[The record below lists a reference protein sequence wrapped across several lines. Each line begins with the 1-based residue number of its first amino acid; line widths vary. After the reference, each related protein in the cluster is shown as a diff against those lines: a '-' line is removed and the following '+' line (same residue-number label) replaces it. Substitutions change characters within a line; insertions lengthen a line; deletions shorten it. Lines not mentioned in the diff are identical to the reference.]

1 MKKLLLLLFLSLYLE
16 TYSQDTLY
24 VNSKNEVVPK
34 IEAKY
39 FKLIEKDSLN
49 PKWTIETKYFMD
61 GTLSKKTTFEK
72 YNSKKKNSLFS
83 IVYYTN
89 GSKKLESLQ
98 SKENKKNYILITYWK
113 NGNKKRMDLYK
124 GKNIGKLIKGECWD
138 KEGNIVPWYAFG
150 INPTFPGGQEAM
162 RKYLVSEIKKNDIPY
177 TAFNQKVIV
186 RFSIEPDG
194 SVANVEMLSGTNDPL
209 VNYWAVQAVV
219 DMPNFTPA
227 MQDGNPVRVYRTLP
241 IKMPDKNDE

>member
-1 MKKLLLLLFLSLYLE
+1 MKKLLLLLVLSLYWE
-16 TYSQDTLY
+16 TYGQDTLY

-61 GTLSKKTTFEK
+61 GTLYGQTKYEK
-72 YNSKKKNSLFS
+72 YNSKKQKDISFVRYYNNGLKRFERFPSKENNKNFVLIS
-83 IVYYTN
+83 YWKN
-89 GSKKLESLQ
+89 GSKKRE
-98 SKENKKNYILITYWK
+98 
-113 NGNKKRMDLYK
+113 DLYK
-124 GKNIGKLIKGECWD
+124 GKVGGKLLTGECWD
-138 KEGNIVPWYAFG
+138 EDGNKVPWYELE
-150 INPTFPGGQEAM
+150 ISPQFPGGQEKM
-162 RKYLVSEIKKNDIPY
+162 YKYLVSELKKNDIPY
-177 TAFNQKVIV
+177 TAFDQKVTV

-219 DMPNFTPA
+219 DMPNWTPA
-227 MQDGNPVRVYRTLP
+227 MQDGNPVRIYYTLP